1 MKIFSSLLIAA
12 VLFLAGCDTG
22 FDPVSVTQK
31 TELQKPKSTS
41 IGLVDSEINYELVA
55 LPVRSP
61 IYLDSVFTITGIIIG
76 EVGGRI
82 LLDRSYV
89 SENGQLVTMFVD
101 MVIPPNSFSGQRRI
115 NLTIDKD
122 FAVVHCLPAMEF
134 KFPLTVVQTFTGLDL
149 QDFQSEQEDFDFVY
163 IKKNGNIEEVER
175 TSIIVNKT
183 LGILTVLNAKLN
195 HFSRY
200 GWVRKSE

>member
-31 TELQKPKSTS
+31 TELQKPPALSLGSGNS
-41 IGLVDSEINYELVA
+41 IINYDIIP
-55 LPVRSP
+55 LPARSP
-61 IYLDSVFTITGIIIG
+61 IFLDSVFTISKTIVGELGGQII
-76 EVGGRI
+76 
-82 LLDRSYV
+82 LDRSYI
-89 SENGQLVTMFVD
+89 SDRGKLVTMLVNLI
-101 MVIPPNSFSGQRRI
+101 IPPNAFPGQRRI
-115 NLTIDKD
+115 TLTIDRN
-122 FAVVHCLPAMEF
+122 FSVVHCLPAMEF
-134 KFPLTVVQTFTGLDL
+134 NFPLTLVQTFTGLDL
-149 QDFQSEQEDFDFVY
+149 QDYQAEDIDFVY
-163 IKKNGNIEEVER
+163 IKKNGLIEEVER
-175 TSIIVNKT
+175 TSITVVKS

>member
-31 TELQKPKSTS
+31 TELQKPPALSLGSGNS
-41 IGLVDSEINYELVA
+41 IINYDIIP
-55 LPVRSP
+55 LPARSP
-61 IYLDSVFTITGIIIG
+61 IFLDSVFTISKTIVGELGGQII
-76 EVGGRI
+76 
-82 LLDRSYV
+82 LDRLYISDR
-89 SENGQLVTMFVD
+89 GKLVTMLVNLI
-101 MVIPPNSFSGQRRI
+101 IPPNAFPGQRRI
-115 NLTIDKD
+115 TLTIDRN
-122 FAVVHCLPAMEF
+122 FSVVHCLPAMEF
-134 KFPLTVVQTFTGLDL
+134 NFPLTLVQTFTGLDL
-149 QDFQSEQEDFDFVY
+149 QDYQAEDIDFVY
-163 IKKNGNIEEVER
+163 IKKNGLIEEVER
-175 TSIIVNKT
+175 TSITVVKS